1 MYFATTLAQTI
12 SATKKRAQHVLY
24 GHLFNLLGFFCHLDL
39 NHGDD
44 EVMKSLFF
52 PEKSDF
58 QIESST
64 KSDNNPA
71 LHQSIPTVKTNDQ
84 NNSNSPNDALNNPNS
99 KSLLDNA
106 SGTHCNNKLQNN
118 LNYTLPND
126 TVTIDPSSTHND
138 PSSTHTHCNNKL
150 QNNLNYT
157 LPNDAVTN
165 DPSSTQS
172 TSIVNDLSVV
182 SVNKNT
188 HCPNVN
194 NTIVSLEHKS
204 ITSNQEELTNLTHT
218 NSGTKPEQ
226 PSIHRTVGSST
237 VVNSFVSPPTLMSLL
252 CENSNPCPNTDLV
265 KIISSSYQ
273 MNQKDPC
280 IRNLSNELSTNS
292 DITGQDRSC
301 KTDEVNSTLQ
311 NSSIC
316 HERSQVNLS
325 CSEYVEVSPKNNC
338 NEVTNNINDSQEEH
352 SVTLLQSLPADTVT
366 PKNILQPVSH
376 VEGLHPVS
384 KVEGLHHVSQVEGL
398 RPVSQVEGLHPV
410 SHVEGLHPVSQVEGL
425 HPVSQVE
432 GLRPVSQVEGS
443 LDYLHNIFQS
453 QVSYLRTQEHC
464 ASQSITSTNVSKL
477 QTTFNDEHKNISE
490 SQHDVHEDSG
500 KVLYCHYVQYL
511 EIKICLL
518 LQLVSIFCLFCLVR
532 LLLLLHCSIVVL
544 MCFFLLLLLPFLIH
558 F

>member
-1 MYFATTLAQTI
+1 
-12 SATKKRAQHVLY
+12 
-24 GHLFNLLGFFCHLDL
+24 
-39 NHGDD
+39 
-44 EVMKSLFF
+44 MKSLFF

-218 NSGTKPEQ
+218 NSGTQPEQ
-226 PSIHRTVGSST
+226 PSIHSTMGSST
-237 VVNSFVSPPTLMSLL
+237 VINSFVSPPTLMSLL

-292 DITGQDRSC
+292 DITGQDRRC

-316 HERSQVNLS
+316 HERTQVNLS
-325 CSEYVEVSPKNNC
+325 CSEYVEVSPENNC

-352 SVTLLQSLPADTVT
+352 SVTLLQSLPANTVT
-366 PKNILQPVSH
+366 PKNI
-376 VEGLHPVS
+376 
-384 KVEGLHHVSQVEGL
+384 
-398 RPVSQVEGLHPV
+398 LHPV
-410 SHVEGLHPVSQVEGL
+410 SHVEGLHPVSQVEGLHHVSQVEGLHPVSHVEGL

-518 LQLVSIFCLFCLVR
+518 LQLGFDILFVLSFTFVVAFTLFYCCFDVLFLVVVVAFFNSLLRQACL
-532 LLLLLHCSIVVL
+532 
-544 MCFFLLLLLPFLIH
+544 
-558 F
+558 